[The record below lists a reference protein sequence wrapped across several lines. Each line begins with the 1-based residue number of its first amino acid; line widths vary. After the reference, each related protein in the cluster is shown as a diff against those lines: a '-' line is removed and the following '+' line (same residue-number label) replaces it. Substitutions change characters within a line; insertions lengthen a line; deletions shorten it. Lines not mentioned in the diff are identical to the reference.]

1 MSLFTAALIV
11 LMILFLLFVIRLR
24 KLTLGIIA
32 IALFLIAGVILRTIS
47 SLMEVLSVVLALA
60 LLTLIVILRRK

>member
-11 LMILFLLFVIRLR
+11 LMILFLLFVIKLR